1 VRILQSVTDREN
13 LQGITMTHQRG
24 ARPIQSRA
32 VANQLSTHI
41 HRGVELTEYS
51 EVWRNWLQQS
61 ESKILSGLD
70 DFKYADYT
78 AGTSQ
83 TFDHFLLKHHDRKI
97 VALPGEFQYHQC
109 AGRHIEFSNN
119 ITEDSALIISVP
131 FSDTGHVHSEFNAL
145 MAKCTE
151 LGVPVC
157 LDLAYWGIAQNIYL
171 HLEQFPCVT
180 EVTASLSKP
189 FFTLERHRV
198 GIRFTREYQD
208 DGISMIN
215 EVGMSNSYS
224 MSLGIH
230 YMNKFSCDYMWQTY
244 WEQYY
249 ETCNQ
254 LNLLTTNTVIFGLG
268 GEEYTEYNRGIPGN
282 NRVCISPSLAD
293 I

>member
-1 VRILQSVTDREN
+1 MSY
-13 LQGITMTHQRG
+13 QRG
-24 ARPIQSRA
+24 ARPIQSKD
-32 VANQLSTHI
+32 VADHYEQHTFQDTELSNYTQ
-41 HRGVELTEYS
+41 T
-51 EVWRNWLQQS
+51 WRNWLQQS
-61 ESKILSGLD
+61 ESKIISGLD
-70 DFKYADYT
+70 GFEYADYT

-83 TFDHFLLKHHDRKI
+83 TFDHFLLKHHNRRI

-109 AGRHIEFSNN
+109 AGRHIEFSDTV
-119 ITEDSALIISVP
+119 TEDSALIVSVP
-131 FSDTGHVHSEFNAL
+131 FSDTGQVHPEFNNL
-145 MAKCTE
+145 MQQCTD

-198 GIRFTREYQD
+198 GVRFTREYQD

-215 EVGMSNSYS
+215 EVGMSNSHS
-224 MSLGIH
+224 MSLGVH
-230 YMNKFSCDYMWQTY
+230 YMNKFGCDYMWQTY

-268 GEEYTEYNRGIPGN
+268 GEEYAEYNRGIPGN

-293 I
+293 V